1 MGVHL
6 KSFNDGQK
14 KHIDLLNISA
24 AENIDVITSMKD
36 LFSIWFYSYAS
47 HKGVSTGKHF
57 CAASSCAECRMP
69 KCRNRASTAFNTDF
83 CGQQT
88 CSTYRCQTCGIL
100 LKKRG

>member
-1 MGVHL
+1 MVVYL
-6 KSFNDGQK
+6 KSFNNGQEK
-14 KHIDLLNISA
+14 QIDLSDNSA
-24 AENIDVITSMKD
+24 AENIDVITSMTG
-36 LFSIWFYSYAS
+36 LFSIWFYSYAC
-47 HKGVSTGKHF
+47 HKGVSTVKHF

-88 CSTYRCQTCGIL
+88 CSTYRCQTCGIF